1 MLGRSNQI
9 CIRIS
14 IHAPI
19 RERPLQVFLFFRL
32 FHFNP
37 CPHTGAT
44 PDHVLP
50 LPGGSHFNPRPHTG
64 ATSLRPSVQRPG
76 SISIH
81 APIRGRPEAGVRR
94 VPIARHF
101 NPRPLAGATH
111 PDPGCGRA
119 RCNFNPRPLAGATN
133 ATEHLFPV
141 LQFQSTPPCGGD
153 TTGRPAVVC
162 TGDFNPRPLAGA
174 TDSFRDYAW
183 GTRISIHA
191 PLRGRQS
198 VQTRQKHHQ
207 TISIHAPLRGRHIW
221 PARCWGRTIFQSTP
235 PCGGDAISA
244 NTRSL
249 TTISIH
255 APLRGRLQLFKFLQV
270 APCISIHAPLRGRLQ
285 RYVDHR
291 GTKDFNPRPLAGA
304 TYFSL
309 YSVLCRL
316 ISIHAP
322 LRGRPVILA
331 TSNLPS
337 SFQST
342 PPCGGDQAR
351 PRQPKAGPDFNPRP
365 LAGATSLLSSE

>member
-37 CPHTGAT
+37 YPHTGAT

-119 RCNFNPRPLAGATN
+119 RCNFNPRPLAGATRWGPLPSRPMPISIH
-133 ATEHLFPV
+133 APLRGRLHCLACAIGHG
-141 LQFQSTPPCGGD
+141 QFQSTPPCGGD
-153 TTGRPAVVC
+153 KTGRSSSLC
-162 TGDFNPRPLAGA
+162 
-174 TDSFRDYAW
+174 
-183 GTRISIHA
+183 
-191 PLRGRQS
+191 
-198 VQTRQKHHQ
+198 
-207 TISIHAPLRGRHIW
+207 
-221 PARCWGRTIFQSTP
+221 
-235 PCGGDAISA
+235 PC
-244 NTRSL
+244 
-249 TTISIH
+249 
-255 APLRGRLQLFKFLQV
+255 
-270 APCISIHAPLRGRLQ
+270 
-285 RYVDHR
+285 
-291 GTKDFNPRPLAGA
+291 DFNPRPLAGA
-304 TYFSL
+304 TYL
-309 YSVLCRL
+309 ACKVLGQDY

-322 LRGRPVILA
+322 LRGRRNFSKY
-331 TSNLPS
+331 TFSNHN
-337 SFQST
+337 
-342 PPCGGDQAR
+342 
-351 PRQPKAGPDFNPRP
+351 FNPRP
-365 LAGATSLLSSE
+365 LAGATSAVQVSSSSSVYFNPRPLAGATPA